1 MIKTAYDVAI
11 VGAGPNGLT
20 AAAVLARAG
29 LSVGLFEANDRIGG
43 SCRTEAVTL
52 PGFAHDICGAIH
64 PMGLLSPIFQRLH
77 LERHGLRWMSAP
89 IPLAHPLD
97 DGHAAL
103 LARDPHLLA
112 GSLGP
117 VDAQAWQRLLGQ
129 IGRASCR
136 ERV

>member
-64 PMGLLSPIFQRLH
+64 PMGLLSPDRK
-77 LERHGLRWMSAP
+77 S
-89 IPLAHPLD
+89 
-97 DGHAAL
+97 
-103 LARDPHLLA
+103 
-112 GSLGP
+112 
-117 VDAQAWQRLLGQ
+117 V
-129 IGRASCR
+129 
-136 ERV
+136 V